1 MIHTSF
7 FQTPFFLSLT
17 IGFPFCI
24 FKILFGIL
32 SIRVGE
38 SVTIFPLVIAGGI
51 ITFWACVD
59 LFMNIIR
66 AILDLFG
73 KSQLI
78 EFCTLAQIGRILNAQ
93 AIFLALD
100 TVITFTIICFV
111 LWSGWIVQLNRIESY
126 LWYFATTLNL
136 ISLSLVGLYNE
147 LIRYQGFNNR

>member
-1 MIHTSF
+1 MTYNSF

-17 IGFPFCI
+17 IGVPFCI

-38 SVTIFPLVIAGGI
+38 AGTIWPLVVSGVI
-51 ITFWACVD
+51 IMLWACAD
-59 LFMNIIR
+59 LLMNLTR
-66 AILDLFG
+66 ATLDIFG

-78 EFCTLAQIGRILNAQ
+78 EFCTIAQIGRILNAQ
-93 AIFLALD
+93 AIFLAFD
-100 TVITFTIICFV
+100 TVITFTIICLV

-136 ISLSLVGLYNE
+136 ISLSLVGLYTE
-147 LIRYQGFNNR
+147 ITRYQEMNKG